1 MPTTLTIRDKAATGE
16 VVGESILELM
26 TERITVR
33 ELIRSRVYQ
42 EVRDYNVKRTG
53 NFRGLIQPT
62 GAERTLNGYRM
73 RKGRQ
78 IDWQRQ
84 YEAAVEAFEQNQVI
98 IVVNDRQ
105 VEGLAEE
112 IVVAPETEVSFL
124 KIVPLA
130 GG

>member
-26 TERITVR
+26 TERVTVR
-33 ELIRSRVYQ
+33 ELIRNRVYQ

-53 NFRGLIQPT
+53 DFRGLVQPT
-62 GAERTLNGYRM
+62 GTERTLNGYRV
-73 RKGRQ
+73 RQGRQ
-78 IDWQRQ
+78 IDWNRQ
-84 YEAAVEAFEQNQVI
+84 YDAAVEAFEQNEVI

-105 VEGLAEE
+105 VEGLDEE